1 MSKLRFAIAGCG
13 VISKTHASAI
23 SALSNDAEL
32 VAVCDVVEDRARKL
46 AQDFRVKKI
55 YTDYEKMLLDPEIDV
70 VSICTPSGMHADM
83 AVLAADAKKH
93 VIVEKPMDITL
104 SKADRIIEAQNRN
117 NVVIS
122 IISQH
127 RYSDCMQLLK
137 KLMNEGKFGNIVL
150 ATSYTKWYRSQEYYD
165 SGSWRGTW
173 DLDGGGAL
181 MNQSIHYID
190 MIQWIVGRV
199 SEVFAYCT
207 TRAHNK
213 IEVEDAA
220 VACIKF
226 ENGAIGEI
234 VGTTSAY
241 PGFETRVEI
250 FGENGSAIAVN
261 TQLESLYFKDGSE
274 KEYLES
280 YKKENNKG
288 PVGASSAAIKEEGHI
303 RQYRDVINAIK
314 TGTKPIIP
322 AEEGRHPVEIILA
335 IYLSSLTGKP
345 VKLPLESDEEVLKEI
360 EKIKG
365 KGF

>member
-1 MSKLRFAIAGCG
+1 MSKLKFGIVGCG

-32 VAVCDVVEDRARKL
+32 VAVCDVVEEKARKL
-46 AQDFRVKKI
+46 AQDFGVKRI
-55 YTDYEKMLLDPEIDV
+55 YTDYEKMLLDSEIDV

-83 AVLAADAKKH
+83 AVLAADAKKN

-104 SKADRIIEAQNRN
+104 SKADKIIEAQNRN
-117 NVVIS
+117 NVIIS

-137 KLMNEGKFGNIVL
+137 RLMNEGKFGNIVL

-220 VACIKF
+220 VACVKF

-241 PGFETRVEI
+241 PGFETRLEI

-261 TQLESLYFKDGSE
+261 TQLKSLYFKDGSE
-274 KEYLES
+274 NEYLES
-280 YKKENNKG
+280 YKKEEDG
-288 PVGASSAAIKEEGHI
+288 PAGASSAAIKEEGHL
-303 RQYRDVINAIK
+303 RQYRDVINSIK
-314 TGTKPIIP
+314 TGTKPLIP

-345 VKLPLESDEEVLKEI
+345 VKLPLESDIEI
-360 EKIKG
+360 LERITQIKG

>member
-1 MSKLRFAIAGCG
+1 MSKLKFGIVGCG
-13 VISKTHASAI
+13 VISKTHAIAI
-23 SALSNDAEL
+23 SALSSDAEL
-32 VAVCDVVEDRARKL
+32 VAVCDVIEDRARKL
-46 AQDFRVKKI
+46 AQDFGVKKI
-55 YTDYEKMLLDPEIDV
+55 YTDYEKMLLDSDIDV
-70 VSICTPSGMHADM
+70 ISICTPSGMHADM
-83 AVLAADAKKH
+83 AALAADAKKH

-104 SKADRIIEAQNRN
+104 SKADKIIEAQNRN

-137 KLMNEGKFGNIVL
+137 RLMNEGKFGKIVL

-165 SGSWRGTW
+165 SGNWRGTW
-173 DLDGGGAL
+173 SLDGGGAL

-190 MIQWIVGRV
+190 MIQWIVGKV
-199 SEVFAYCT
+199 EEVYAYCT
-207 TRAHNK
+207 TRAHK
-213 IEVEDAA
+213 RIEVEDCA
-220 VACIKF
+220 VACVKF

-241 PGFETRVEI
+241 PGFETRLEI
-250 FGENGSAIAVN
+250 FGEHGSAIAVN

-274 KEYLES
+274 KEYLEN
-280 YKKENNKG
+280 YKKEDRG
-288 PVGASSAAIKEEGHI
+288 PVGASSAAIKEEGHV

-314 TGTKPIIP
+314 TGTKPLIP

-335 IYLSSLTGKP
+335 IYLSSLTGRP